1 MKFNIPL
8 IGINDVVI
16 SWDPADWHLRI
27 WFVKHLV
34 LENNGGAVPD
44 LISGLVGEV
53 ANFSA
58 PFASTKGIELMKL
71 PIEITLL
78 GYTTEAVSPVGF
90 NAISFSAFD
99 WGIPSPGGIVGMP
112 PSTTV
117 FWQFDP
123 SPDPK
128 KSKLPAATAY
138 GGSFTFPPTELSFR
152 INGQMPTKP
161 TQFRLRGG
169 NLQPE
174 LQDDKG
180 VVYSLVDVTSD
191 YLNAFKTGDKW
202 HVPGRIVEL
211 NNTAGKW
218 SGKLLAGKFF
228 LPSPTAIAIVVR
240 AGNLL
245 KYFAGSS
252 LIGADNVAVPTLA
265 ASRYND
271 VVVNFEIEGAFP
283 S

>member
-1 MKFNIPL
+1 
-8 IGINDVVI
+8 
-16 SWDPADWHLRI
+16 
-27 WFVKHLV
+27 
-34 LENNGGAVPD
+34 
-44 LISGLVGEV
+44 
-53 ANFSA
+53 
-58 PFASTKGIELMKL
+58 
-71 PIEITLL
+71 
-78 GYTTEAVSPVGF
+78 
-90 NAISFSAFD
+90 
-99 WGIPSPGGIVGMP
+99 
-112 PSTTV
+112 
-117 FWQFDP
+117 
-123 SPDPK
+123 
-128 KSKLPAATAY
+128 
-138 GGSFTFPPTELSFR
+138 
-152 INGQMPTKP
+152 MPTKP

-240 AGNLL
+240 VNSLL